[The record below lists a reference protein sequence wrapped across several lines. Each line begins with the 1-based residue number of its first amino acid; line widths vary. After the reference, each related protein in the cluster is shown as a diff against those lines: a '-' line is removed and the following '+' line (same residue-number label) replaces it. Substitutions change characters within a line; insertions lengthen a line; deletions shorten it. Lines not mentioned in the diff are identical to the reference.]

1 MKYYS
6 VLLATSFCLL
16 LVNSAKVQT
25 AAVDNKLSQTIT
37 LRPIPKGP
45 SVLGT
50 FQGRPLCLGLVTQL
64 GIETDADCTKLKW
77 SLSLYQDPATLQPTR
92 YTLSIVGGGDVVQQE
107 GSAYRQKVLEGQWT
121 IVKGIKSNHNAEVY
135 QLELGKQGAYLY
147 LLKGDDNV
155 LFILDE
161 NRDFRIG
168 NGEFSYTLNRVELI
182 PKK

>member
-1 MKYYS
+1 M
-6 VLLATSFCLL
+6 
-16 LVNSAKVQT
+16 
-25 AAVDNKLSQTIT
+25 
-37 LRPIPKGP
+37 
-45 SVLGT
+45 
-50 FQGRPLCLGLVTQL
+50 
-64 GIETDADCTKLKW
+64 
-77 SLSLYQDPATLQPTR
+77 
-92 YTLSIVGGGDVVQQE
+92 SIVGGGDVVQQE